1 MNFAKKIEQPT
12 IGMLIAPMV
21 DMMFLLLIFFMLAGV
36 LAQRETKVGIT
47 VPPSI
52 TGLAGG
58 RQSKE
63 IIINIDKNGAI
74 EINSAQFKNAE
85 DLKTMLLN
93 SIADAINADASRRI
107 IVRADRETRHE
118 AVMSVLDACRQAG
131 IINIGF
137 ATLPPSTVPK

>member
-47 VPPSI
+47 VPVAK
-52 TGLAGG
+52 TGIGG
-58 RQSKE
+58 ARQTRE

-74 EINSAQFKNAE
+74 EINNAQFKSVE
-85 DLKTMLLN
+85 DLRTMLLEPLAR
-93 SIADAINADASRRI
+93 ADVTRRI
-107 IVRADRETRHE
+107 ILRADKETRHE
-118 AVMSVLDACRQAG
+118 AVMAVLDVCRQAR
-131 IINIGF
+131 IVNIGF
-137 ATLPPSTVPK
+137 ASLPPSPAPGK